1 MNAWV
6 HPLQERSVEVEA
18 EEWLFEKDVQLWR
31 LRDEE
36 WRLQEAE
43 KRLAHKYGESE
54 LPMQRQIY
62 LLRARGNCCTSCC
75 YT

>member
-1 MNAWV
+1 M
-6 HPLQERSVEVEA
+6 EVEA
-18 EEWLFEKDVQLWR
+18 EEWLFQKDVQLWR

-54 LPMQRQIY
+54 LPVQRQIY
-62 LLRARGNCCTSCC
+62 LLRARGKNTLLSTSKSAHQC
-75 YT
+75 